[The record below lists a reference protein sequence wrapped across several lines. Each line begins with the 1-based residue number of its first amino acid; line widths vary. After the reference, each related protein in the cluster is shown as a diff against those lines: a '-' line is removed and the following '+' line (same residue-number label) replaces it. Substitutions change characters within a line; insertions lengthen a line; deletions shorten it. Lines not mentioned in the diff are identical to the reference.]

1 MGAKITFL
9 IYKHSFCAKFY
20 TGKDVASRVS
30 TKKSIFLLPNP
41 TPLKQLLSF
50 VHKEFM
56 HIWRDKRTIL
66 VVIGLPI
73 MQMILFGFAIST
85 EIRNVRYGVFNPK
98 KDEISL
104 KIEEHFRCN
113 NYFTYIEDITD
124 PNHYTDYFKRNK
136 VDMILVF
143 EDNFEYKLT
152 HQGEAHI
159 QILSDGIDP
168 SSSTAIANYANQ
180 IIQKFQKENAKQA
193 PNGHF
198 IIPQIKLLY
207 NPQMKS
213 AFNFVPGVMGLV
225 LTIICAMMTAVSIVR
240 EKERGSLEVLLVSPI
255 KPIYIIIAKMLPYL
269 VISTIIMFLIILLSF
284 FMLGVP
290 MAGSYFTFCLISLV
304 FVIATLALGL
314 LISTL
319 VENQVIAML
328 ISGMGLMMPTALLS
342 GMIFP
347 VDNMPWLLRV
357 ISSII
362 PARWFIAAVRK
373 VMIEGLEFVFIY
385 KEFIIL
391 CFMTVVLLIISLK
404 KFKIRLE

>member
-1 MGAKITFL
+1 MILPWVETRLVVSLPKKN
-9 IYKHSFCAKFY
+9 YFCCQ
-20 TGKDVASRVS
+20 
-30 TKKSIFLLPNP
+30 ILN
-41 TPLKQLLSF
+41 PLKQLLSF

-85 EIRNVRYGVFNPK
+85 EIRNVRFGVFNPK
-98 KDEISL
+98 KDEVSL
-104 KIEEHFRCN
+104 KLVEHFNNN
-113 NYFTYIEDITD
+113 NYFTYTEDITD
-124 PNHYTDYFKRNK
+124 PNHFTDYFKKNK

-152 HQGEAHI
+152 HQGKAHI
-159 QILSDGIDP
+159 QVLTDGIDP
-168 SSSTAIANYANQ
+168 NSSTAIANYANQ
-180 IIQKFQKENAKQA
+180 IILKYQQENMIQA
-193 PNGHF
+193 PCGVF
-198 IIPQIKLLY
+198 IVPQIKMLY

-240 EKERGSLEVLLVSPI
+240 EKERGSIEVLLVSPM
-255 KPIYIIIAKMLPYL
+255 KPIYIMISKMLPYL
-269 VISTIIMFLIILLSF
+269 VISAFIMLLIILLSI

-290 MAGSYFTFCLISLV
+290 MAGSYFTFCLISLI
-304 FVIATLALGL
+304 FVIAMLAMGL
-314 LISTL
+314 LISTM

-357 ISSII
+357 ISAII
-362 PARWFIAAVRK
+362 PARWFISAVRK
-373 VMIEGLEFVFIY
+373 IMIEGLDFVYIY

-391 CFMTVVLLIISLK
+391 CFMTFILLIISLK

>member
-1 MGAKITFL
+1 VQNSCREVLCHVSKEKYYFCCRIE
-9 IYKHSFCAKFY
+9 YK
-20 TGKDVASRVS
+20 
-30 TKKSIFLLPNP
+30 
-41 TPLKQLLSF
+41 LKQLLSF
-50 VHKEFM
+50 VHKEFI

-85 EIRNVRYGVFNPK
+85 EIKNVRFGVFNSK
-98 KDEISL
+98 KDEVSL
-104 KIEEHFRCN
+104 KLEEHFRNN

-124 PNHYTDYFKRNK
+124 PAHFPDFFKRNK
-136 VDMILVF
+136 LDMILVF

-159 QILSDGIDP
+159 QILTDGIDP
-168 SSSTAIANYANQ
+168 NSSTAIANYANQ
-180 IIQKFQKENAKQA
+180 IIQKYKQENSIQTQSG
-193 PNGHF
+193 NLV
-198 IIPQIKLLY
+198 IPQIRLLY

-240 EKERGSLEVLLVSPI
+240 EKERGSIEVLLVSPI

-269 VISTIIMFLIILLSF
+269 VISAFIMLLIIFLSI

-290 MAGSYFTFCLISLV
+290 MAGSYVTFCFISLI

-347 VDNMPWLLRV
+347 TDNMPWLLRG
-357 ISSII
+357 ISALI
-362 PARWFIAAVRK
+362 PARWFISAVRK
-373 VMIEGLEFVFIY
+373 VMIEGLDFVFIY

-391 CFMTVVLLIISLK
+391 CFMTLVLIIISLK